1 MKTIQQT
8 EMTFGGLTRLEE
20 QRLARMLDNNHIA
33 HILDEHCIKRRVVKG
48 VLQAQD
54 QYTIDGELYARWVSV
69 SGWTLRK
76 LLRWLGY

>member
-54 QYTIDGELYARWVSV
+54 QYTIDGELYEKWVSV
-69 SGWTLRK
+69 CGWTLCIF
-76 LLRWLGY
+76 LGWLGY